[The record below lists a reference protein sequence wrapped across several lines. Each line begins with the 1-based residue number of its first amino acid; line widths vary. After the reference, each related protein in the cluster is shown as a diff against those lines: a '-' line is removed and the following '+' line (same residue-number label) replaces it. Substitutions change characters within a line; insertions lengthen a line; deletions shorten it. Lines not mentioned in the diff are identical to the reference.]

1 VVALDPDFMRPEHEA
16 TITIAAPARLH
27 MGFLDMS
34 GDLGRR
40 FGGLG
45 LALSEVRTRL
55 SVQRAKGVSAEG
67 PSSERAARS
76 AATLLEVLGS
86 GQGVRI
92 HVHEAIPEH
101 AGLGS
106 GTQISLAV
114 GAALA
119 RLFERDCDLPAL
131 AQAMRRGLRSGI
143 GIGAFESGG
152 FVVDGGHGEHTA
164 IPPVIAQMPFPHDW
178 RVIVILDRAR
188 HGLNGAAEVLAFKR
202 LAPMTQETAGRLC
215 RLLVMQVL
223 PALAERDFVP
233 FSTGIAAIQD
243 TVGDHFA
250 SLQGGRY
257 TSPAVAEV
265 LAWLRAQGLTGVGQ
279 SSWGPTGFA
288 LCKGPAE
295 AERLVRAARPRWADS
310 LTFLVC
316 TAQNRGAEVM
326 VKRKAA

>member
-1 VVALDPDFMRPEHEA
+1 MVALDPDFTRPEQA
-16 TITIAAPARLH
+16 TIAIAAPARLH

-45 LALSEVRTRL
+45 LALSEVQTRL
-55 SVQRAKGVSAEG
+55 SVQRAKGIAAEG

-76 AATLLEVLGS
+76 AEALLQALGIA
-86 GQGVRI
+86 QGVRI
-92 HVHEAIPEH
+92 QVHEAIPEH

-106 GTQISLAV
+106 GTQLSLAV

-119 RLFERDCDLPAL
+119 RLFERDCHLPAL
-131 AQAMRRGLRSGI
+131 AQATRRGLRSGI
-143 GIGAFESGG
+143 GIGTFDSGG
-152 FVVDGGHGEHTA
+152 FVVDGGHGEHTM
-164 IPPVIAQMPFPHDW
+164 IPPVIAQMPFPEEW

-188 HGLNGAAEVLAFKR
+188 RGLNGAAESAAFKR
-202 LAPMTQETAGRLC
+202 LAPMAPETAGRLC

-233 FSTGIAAIQD
+233 FSAGIAAIQD

-265 LAWLRAQGLTGVGQ
+265 LDWLRAQGVTGLGQ
-279 SSWGPTGFA
+279 SSWGPTGFG
-288 LCKGPAE
+288 LCEDPAE

-310 LTFLVC
+310 LTFLAC
-316 TAQNRGAEVM
+316 MAQNRGAQVM

>member
-1 VVALDPDFMRPEHEA
+1 MALDPEFTRPEHEA

-45 LALSEVRTRL
+45 LALSEVQTRL
-55 SVQRAKGVSAEG
+55 SVQRAKGVAAEG

-76 AATLLEVLGS
+76 AQAHLQALGIA
-86 GQGVRI
+86 QGVRI
-92 HVHEAIPEH
+92 QVHEAIPEH

-106 GTQISLAV
+106 GTQLSLAV

-119 RLFERDCDLPAL
+119 RLFERDCHLPAL
-131 AQAMRRGLRSGI
+131 AQATRRGLRSGI
-143 GIGAFESGG
+143 GIGTFDSGG
-152 FVVDGGHGEHTA
+152 FVVDGGHGERTM
-164 IPPVIAQMPFPHDW
+164 IPPVIAQMPFPGDW

-188 HGLNGAAEVLAFKR
+188 RGLNGAAESAAFKR
-202 LAPMTQETAGRLC
+202 LAPMAPETAGRLC

-233 FSTGIAAIQD
+233 FSAGIAAIQD
-243 TVGDHFA
+243 AVGDHFA

-265 LAWLRAQGLTGVGQ
+265 LAWLRAQGVTGVGQ

-288 LCKGPAE
+288 LCEDPAE
-295 AERLVRAARPRWADS
+295 ADRLVRAACPKWTDS
-310 LTFLVC
+310 LTVLVC